1 MSIRE
6 SRKIDIEDINI
17 RAAKAFGIVMI
28 ALLLAIIALN
38 VIK

>member
-1 MSIRE
+1 MSTRE
-6 SRKIDIEDINI
+6 TRKIDIEDINI
-17 RAAKAFGIVMI
+17 RAAKVFGIVMI